1 MTTTFTGRQ
10 AFITG
15 ASSGIG
21 KALVSAF
28 LATGY
33 QVDGIDCAPSA
44 FMAETRYRHHQADV
58 TEFTALDAIFEQAEY
73 GSENNLLIN
82 CAGTREIC
90 PVSEL
95 SLSLWERVFA
105 VNVTASFIAG
115 RAFCQQ
121 LVRHGVPGNVI
132 NIASVSGMMGE
143 PNRTAYVASKH
154 AVLGLTKQLAI
165 EFGAQ
170 EIRVNAIAPGVIRTP
185 LTEPYY
191 HDPNQLNKIKRGQF
205 IPQLGEPEDVAEA
218 ALYLSSPKARFI
230 TGSTLVM
237 DGGWTIGKDL

>member
-1 MTTTFTGRQ
+1 MNATFDGRQ
-10 AFITG
+10 AIITG
-15 ASSGIG
+15 AASGIG

-28 LATGY
+28 LTAGY
-33 QVDGIDCAPSA
+33 RVDGIDAAPGV
-44 FMAETRYRHHQADV
+44 FPHEERYRHHQADV
-58 TEFTALDAIFEQAEY
+58 TRFAELDAIFEQAEY

-95 SLSLWERVFA
+95 SLSLWEKVFA

-121 LVRHGVPGNVI
+121 LVRRGVPGNVI

-154 AVLGLTKQLAI
+154 AVVGLTKQLAI
-165 EFGAQ
+165 EYGGR

-185 LTEPYY
+185 LTESYY
-191 HDPNQLNKIKRGQF
+191 HDREQLNKIRRGQF
-205 IPQLGEPEDVAEA
+205 IPQLGEAEDVAEA

-230 TGSTLVM
+230 TGSTLVV